1 MRLGPASIANIV
13 VACSVFA
20 PVYAAAACSEPDY
33 VPFSGDVKIVCSI
46 DWKTGG
52 ERESALF
59 APLDGERWVAWI
71 QGGTY
76 TVQTVEMSATTNS
89 CTGLALVGYY
99 RDFLYRVFIEA
110 ESSTIL
116 ASLEHENPARADEG
130 HGHCR
135 MLDEEYYDL
144 DIRAVDENDTE

>member
-1 MRLGPASIANIV
+1 MRLGPASIANLV
-13 VACSVFA
+13 VACSALA
-20 PVYAAAACSEPDY
+20 PVATAVACDEPDY
-33 VPFSGDVKIVCSI
+33 VPFSGGVKIVCSI

-52 ERESALF
+52 EGESALF
-59 APLDGERWVAWI
+59 VPLDGDRWIAWI

-89 CTGLALVGYY
+89 CTGLALVGRK

-116 ASLEHENPARADEG
+116 ANLEHENPDRADEG
-130 HGHCR
+130 HGECK
-135 MLDEEYYDL
+135 MLDEEYYEVQ
-144 DIRAVDENDTE
+144 IHAIDENDGQ